1 MDILGYIGYA
11 ALTVLAAIWTLG
23 VRIKLDA
30 GAHTVLGALFFV
42 VGAVVVGISG
52 ADKLH
57 SFWVIP
63 AGFIFAVV
71 MAYLAA
77 HIPLL
82 FGPFRLLAGLFANV
96 VRVGISEHRIRVA
109 QEAGLKASIDE
120 WASKTAERKE

>member
-1 MDILGYIGYA
+1 MDIVGYIGYA
-11 ALTVLAAIWTLG
+11 ALIVLAAVWTLG
-23 VRIKLDA
+23 VRMKLDA

-42 VGAVVVGISG
+42 IGAVVVGISG
-52 ADKLH
+52 ADKFH

-63 AGFIFAVV
+63 AGFIFAVA

-82 FGPFRLLAGLFANV
+82 FGPFRLLASLFANV
-96 VRVGISEHRIRVA
+96 VRVGIPKHRILAA
-109 QEAGLKASIDE
+109 QETGLKVSIDE